1 MSRPRHVVLLG
12 DSTIDNELY
21 VDGGR
26 PVPEHLRSLLDEG
39 DRVTMLAVDGHT
51 SVDTAGEQIPRIPD
65 DATHLVLSVGGND
78 ALGYVGLLQQPVD
91 TVAAGFALMGPGV
104 VDFESSYRTCLEAVL
119 EHRLPTVA
127 CTIYN
132 GNFAL
137 DERDVIRTAVRLF
150 NDVILQSASDRRVPV
165 IDLRQVCAD
174 PSDYFDPIEPN
185 DQGGRKIAVAIA
197 DETGRMG

>member
-1 MSRPRHVVLLG
+1 MPGPRHVVLLG
-12 DSTIDNELY
+12 DSTIDNESY
-21 VDGGR
+21 VGGGR

-51 SVDTAGEQIPRIPD
+51 SVDTSGEQLDRIPD

-91 TVAAGFALMGPGV
+91 TVAAGIALIGTGV
-104 VDFESSYRTCLEAVL
+104 REFEATYPVCLDGVL
-119 EHRLPTVA
+119 ERELPTVV

-132 GNFAL
+132 GDFPL
-137 DERDVIRTAVRLF
+137 DQREVIRTAVRLF
-150 NDVILQSASDRRVPV
+150 NDVILQAASDRRVPV
-165 IDLRQVCAD
+165 IDLRQVCSD

-185 DQGGRKIAVAIA
+185 DQGGRKIAEAVA
-197 DETGRMG
+197 DEIRGMG